1 MVLDGRWGN
10 RNREGPPEEGRGE
23 QGGADAV
30 GGGPMRRGEENR
42 EGSPVLLPSL
52 IGAATHGFLI
62 TPKPSNATNAVW
74 AGSYDPFGACFGL
87 NSVNYP
93 PPPPPLPGGIP
104 AVCRLHSLRRQYLYP
119 TRCEKV
125 VLCATVPSASFSSAP
140 NLRRAERSPPPISRR
155 DAKLA
160 LALAWGRGGG
170 GACGAR
176 AKRPRLNPQLARAN
190 FLPLQE
196 EARSFA
202 LSRDIFLPGRR
213 SVDAAPFPPP

>member
-1 MVLDGRWGN
+1 
-10 RNREGPPEEGRGE
+10 
-23 QGGADAV
+23 
-30 GGGPMRRGEENR
+30 MRRGEENR

-52 IGAATHGFLI
+52 TTTHTGPPPTVGLL

-140 NLRRAERSPPPISRR
+140 NLRRAERSPPPISPRVGSCTCMGTRR
-155 DAKLA
+155 
-160 LALAWGRGGG
+160 
-170 GACGAR
+170 
-176 AKRPRLNPQLARAN
+176 
-190 FLPLQE
+190 
-196 EARSFA
+196 
-202 LSRDIFLPGRR
+202 RR
-213 SVDAAPFPPP
+213 SMWSTSKKASAEPPTRTSKLLASSRRGKKLCSIEGYFPPWKTKR